1 MPKKQSPRGDARPP
15 YWEKSLKREI
25 AWGEVKVQVKIWDEP
40 GDIEDHFIVATL
52 FFQMEEG
59 ETEWQT
65 KWKHLV
71 AYLKNELK
79 PYLDQWCPAPKEMYQ
94 LFLESLPPEIKENW
108 DKRRAPEFSVS
119 RSPLKILG

>member
-40 GDIEDHFIVATL
+40 GGIEDHFIVATL

-65 KWKHLV
+65 KWKHCWHV
-71 AYLKNELK
+71 
-79 PYLDQWCPAPKEMYQ
+79 
-94 LFLESLPPEIKENW
+94 
-108 DKRRAPEFSVS
+108 
-119 RSPLKILG
+119 